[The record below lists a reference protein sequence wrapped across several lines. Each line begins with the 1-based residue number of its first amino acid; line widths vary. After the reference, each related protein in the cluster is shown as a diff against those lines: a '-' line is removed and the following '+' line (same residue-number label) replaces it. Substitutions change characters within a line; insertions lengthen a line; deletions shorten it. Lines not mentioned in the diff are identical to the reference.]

1 MIFLKNYEAIMYFFV
16 LFLKKAED
24 IRILQE
30 FEKPSEQNSSW
41 LYLNYLYAFYMLNIS
56 EICNNLLRKLLEIL
70 HNSLVNQNWCI
81 DVR

>member
-1 MIFLKNYEAIMYFFV
+1 MTFLKNYEAIMYFFF

-30 FEKPSEQNSSW
+30 FEKHSEQNSSW
-41 LYLNYLYAFYMLNIS
+41 LYLKWNLTIYILNIS
-56 EICNNLLRKLLEIL
+56 EIFNNLLRKLLEIL